1 MIFSMTETHGLTEK
15 ERAAAI
21 AELETSRQRL
31 NRALEGLTEEQAQ
44 RRPATDRWSIAE
56 CAEHI
61 TAAEVF
67 MPKLVTAATAGESVE
82 GTEERDD
89 FIRRSI
95 RDRSQAQQAPERSR
109 PRRRWASLAETLRIF
124 EERRA
129 ANLEFVRTTQENL
142 RGRFYPHP
150 FVGMIDCYQ
159 WLLSMAAHT
168 ERHSAQIE
176 EIRGELRT

>member
-1 MIFSMTETHGLTEK
+1 MTEARSLTEQ
-15 ERAAAI
+15 ERSAAI

-31 NRALEGLTEEQAQ
+31 QWALEGVTEEGAQ
-44 RRPATDRWSIAE
+44 RQTTRDHWSIAD

-67 MPKLVTAATAGESVE
+67 MPKLLTAATAGEPVQ
-82 GTEERDD
+82 GTAERDD

-95 RDRSQAQQAPERSR
+95 RDRSRREQAPERVR
-109 PRRRWASLAETLRIF
+109 PRRRWTSLAETIRTF
-124 EERRA
+124 DERRA

-159 WLLSMAAHT
+159 WLLSLAAHT
-168 ERHSAQIE
+168 ERHAAQIE
-176 EIRGELRT
+176 ELRGELKV

>member
-1 MIFSMTETHGLTEK
+1 MIDAITLTDR
-15 ERAAAI
+15 ERSSAI
-21 AELETSRQRL
+21 AELEASVQRL
-31 NRALEGLTEEQAQ
+31 NKALEGLTEKQSQE
-44 RRPATDRWSIAE
+44 RPALDRWTVAD

-67 MPKLVTAATAGESVE
+67 MPKILTAATAGERVQ
-82 GTEERDD
+82 GTAERDD
-89 FIRRSI
+89 FVRRSI
-95 RDRSQAQQAPERSR
+95 RDRSRREEAPERIR
-109 PRRRWASLAETLRIF
+109 PRRRWQSLAETLRTF
-124 EERRA
+124 EERRT

-168 ERHSAQIE
+168 ERHSAQLE
-176 EIRGELRT
+176 ENRREFKV